1 MRDILTALEAD
12 EEIGNF
18 EEEVAIIEEIAEV
31 LKHIK
36 TSYQLLEI
44 YQRRSYLRKLLRFKT
59 HNITNISELFYAGAV
74 VVTKRLAVF
83 KINKV
88 SKRKEPVWRK
98 RLQNKIKEKKKDL
111 CQLKSSKDNE
121 FASVRHWQTLL
132 KNTVLE

>member
-12 EEIGNF
+12 KEIGNF

-59 HNITNISELFYAGAV
+59 HNITNINELFYAGAV

-111 CQLKSSKDNE
+111 CQLKSSKYNE